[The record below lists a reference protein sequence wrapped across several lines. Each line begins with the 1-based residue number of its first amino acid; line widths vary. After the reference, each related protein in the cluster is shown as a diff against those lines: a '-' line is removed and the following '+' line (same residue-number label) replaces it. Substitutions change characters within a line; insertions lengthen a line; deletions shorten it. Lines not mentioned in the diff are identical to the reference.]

1 MLAHPTK
8 GISEVLQRFENM
20 TFTCEYKYDGFRMM
34 INKDEQGN
42 IKIFTRRL
50 DNVTK

>member
-1 MLAHPTK
+1 
-8 GISEVLQRFENM
+8 VLYGK
-20 TFTCEYKYDGFRMM
+20 TYKYDGFRMI

-50 DNVTK
+50 DNVTNQFPDVVEYVKNM